1 MTEVFAIAAVSIA
14 LLLGLLTLI
23 STLIGQ
29 RLPQII
35 AAVDAGISEAGRQS
49 SALRYAA

>member
-1 MTEVFAIAAVSIA
+1 MTEIFAIAVVSVG

-29 RLPQII
+29 RLPQIL
-35 AAVDAGISEAGRQS
+35 AAVDAGVSEAGRQP